1 MHIDE
6 VRVYSR
12 MLPFRGDFSISRIT
26 GLHSN
31 GIVVEVIA
39 DRGKIKGYGE
49 GVPVEFV
56 TGETF
61 QSAMKSVELLATK
74 DGFPWELN
82 GASQIFDFVDSLPNG
97 KEHNSAI
104 CALEMSLLDAFGKR
118 QDKSIIS
125 YFPRKFC
132 GSKVCYGASV
142 TLGNRERVTEICQ
155 LIKRLGI
162 SHLRIKMGRNFEQN
176 KNAIKVVNKVFGDEC
191 ELRIDPNGVWDRDL
205 ALKHLS
211 LIREYGIKVVEEPM
225 MRHSPG
231 FIEVCK
237 ILKAH
242 DVILMACESASTLK
256 DVEEIIEEGYYQMV
270 NVKLSR
276 SGGFRRSLKIVQHL
290 RAKGIP
296 FQIGCTLGE
305 SGLLS
310 AAGRVFG
317 LLCGDAVNYDGSYD
331 EFLLEENITREN
343 VSFGP
348 GGEAGPLG
356 GPGLGVE
363 VDSDSLARLTDSSTI
378 KTISRP

>member
-6 VRVYSR
+6 VKVYRV
-12 MLPFRGDFSISRIT
+12 MLPFRGDFAISRLR

-31 GIVVEVIA
+31 AIVVEVIA
-39 DRGKIKGYGE
+39 DKGKIRGYGE
-49 GVPVEFV
+49 GVPIEFV
-56 TGETF
+56 TGETPD
-61 QSAMKSVELLATK
+61 SAMKSVELLAQK
-74 DGFPWELN
+74 DWFPWELN
-82 GASQIFDFVDSLPNG
+82 SISQIFDFVDSLPNG

-104 CALEMSLLDAFGKR
+104 CALEMSLLDALGKSEN
-118 QDKSIIS
+118 KSILE

-132 GSKVCYGASV
+132 TSKVRYGASV

-155 LIKRLGI
+155 LIRNLGI
-162 SHLRIKMGRNFEQN
+162 GHLRIKMGKDFEQN
-176 KNAIKVVNKVFGDEC
+176 KDAVKVVNTVFGDDC

-205 ALKHLS
+205 AFKHLN
-211 LIREYGIKVVEEPM
+211 LISKYGIKIVEEPM

-231 FIEVCK
+231 FTEFSK
-237 ILKAH
+237 ILKAR
-242 DVILMACESASTLK
+242 DVILMACESAPTLK
-256 DVEEIIEEGYYQMV
+256 DIREIIEEGYYQMI

-276 SGGFRRSLKIVQHL
+276 SGGFRRSLRIVEYL

-317 LLCGDAVNYDGSYD
+317 LLCRDAVYYDGSYD
-331 EFLLEENITREN
+331 EFLLEKNITSEN

-363 VDSDSLARLTDSSTI
+363 VDSDSLARLTDSSAI
-378 KTISRP
+378 RTISKP